1 MWASYR
7 FLADFPIPL
16 VAPIASQEAAD
27 IDLLWWFLNA
37 VSLVMTVLIFVGV
50 IGFAFKYRKKPGVDP
65 VPVHGSNVLEITW
78 SIIPFIVM
86 LIMFWWGAQ
95 LFYAAE
101 NPPKDAEEIFVVGK
115 QWMWK
120 MQYPDGNRGMNELN
134 VPVGRAVKLTM
145 ASEDVIHSFSI
156 PALRVRHDVVP
167 GHYDALWFRA
177 TKPGKYRIF
186 CTEYCGDRH
195 SQMIG
200 YIYVRDQTDYNNW
213 ASGGST
219 GTLAEQGQQLFT
231 QNGCSTCHLL
241 NEQGRCP
248 ILKGLYNKPVQ
259 LNDGRTV
266 IADEAYLR
274 ESILQPNAKI
284 VNGFEAN
291 IMPNFQG
298 QLSEENVIQLIAYIK
313 SLASTTPSSQTGTPP
328 TNGPQVP
335 APGKKQSAA
344 TKGTALKPA
353 VQQ

>member
-7 FLADFPIPL
+7 FLADIPF
-16 VAPIASQEAAD
+16 VAPVASKEAAD
-27 IDLLWWFLNA
+27 IDLLWWFLSA
-37 VSLVMTVLIFVGV
+37 VSLVMTVVIFAGV
-50 IGFAFKYRKKPGVDP
+50 IGFAFKYRQKPGVDP
-65 VPVHGSNVLEITW
+65 VPLHGSNALEITW
-78 SIIPFIVM
+78 SVIPFIVM
-86 LIMFWWGAQ
+86 LVMFWWGAD
-95 LFYAAE
+95 LFFAAE

-120 MQYPDGNRGMNELN
+120 VQYPDGNREINALH
-134 VPVGRAVKLTM
+134 VPIGRAVKLTM
-145 ASEDVIHSFSI
+145 ASEDVIHSFSM

-167 GHYDALWFRA
+167 GHYDAIWFRA
-177 TKPGKYRIF
+177 TTPGRYHIF

-200 YIYVRDQTDYNNW
+200 WVDVMDETEYGKW
-213 ASGGST
+213 ASGGSG

-231 QNGCSTCHLL
+231 QNGCSNCHLL

-266 IADEAYLR
+266 IADDAYLR
-274 ESILQPNAKI
+274 ESILEPNAKI
-284 VNGFEAN
+284 VNGFDADV
-291 IMPNFQG
+291 MPNFKG
-298 QLSEENVIQLIAYIK
+298 QLSEENVIQLIAFIK
-313 SLASTTPSSQTGTPP
+313 SLAPAAPASQVGALP

-344 TKGTALKPA
+344 TKATALTPA
-353 VQQ
+353 PQQ

>member
-7 FLADFPIPL
+7 FLADLPF
-16 VAPIASQEAAD
+16 VAPIASKEAAQ

-37 VSLVMTVLIFVGV
+37 VSIVMTVLIFAAV

-65 VPVHGSNVLEITW
+65 VPVHGSNFLEVTW
-78 SIIPFIVM
+78 SVIPFLVM
-86 LIMFWWGAQ
+86 LIMFWWGAD
-95 LFYAAE
+95 LFFAAE

-120 MQYPDGNRGMNELN
+120 MQYPDGNRGINELN
-134 VPVGRAVKLTM
+134 VPVDRAVKLTM

-177 TKPGKYRIF
+177 TKPGRYRIF

-200 YIYVRDQTDYNNW
+200 FINVRDQTDYNNW

-231 QNGCSTCHLL
+231 QNGCSTCHLM

-248 ILKGLYNKPVQ
+248 ILKGLYGKPVQ
-259 LNDGRTV
+259 LNDGRIV
-266 IADEAYLR
+266 IADEGDVR

-284 VNGFEAN
+284 VSGFEAN

-313 SLASTTPSSQTGTPP
+313 SLAPAGPPSQTGTNPP
-328 TNGPQVP
+328 AGTGVPPAIRKPKTILKEPAPGAVP
-335 APGKKQSAA
+335 AP
-344 TKGTALKPA
+344 
-353 VQQ
+353 QQ

>member
-7 FLADFPIPL
+7 FLADIPF
-16 VAPIASQEAAD
+16 VAPIASKEAGD
-27 IDLLWWFLNA
+27 IDLLWWFLCA

-50 IGFAFKYRKKPGVDP
+50 IFFAFKYRRKPGVDP

-95 LFYAAE
+95 LYFDSQ
-101 NPPKDAEEIFVVGK
+101 NPPKEAEEIFVVGK

-120 MQYPDGNRGMNELN
+120 LQHPDGTREMNALH
-134 VPVGRAVKLTM
+134 VPIGKAVKLTM

-167 GHYDALWFRA
+167 GHYDSLWFRA
-177 TKPGKYRIF
+177 TKAGHYRIF

-200 YIYVRDQTDYNNW
+200 FIDVLNQDDYNSW

-241 NEQGRCP
+241 TEQGRCP
-248 ILKGLYNKPVQ
+248 ILKNIYNKPVE

-266 IADEAYLR
+266 VADDAYLR
-274 ESILQPNAKI
+274 ESILEPNAKI
-284 VNGFEAN
+284 VKGFDADV
-291 IMPNFQG
+291 MPNFKG

-313 SLASTTPSSQTGTPP
+313 SLTPTAAAPTGT
-328 TNGPQVP
+328 Q
-335 APGKKQSAA
+335 PGVA
-344 TKGTALKPA
+344 PA
-353 VQQ
+353 VKKPRAAVIKEAAVTVPQPQQ